1 MSLNRAIQRELD
13 NFFKKIDSSDYSIR
27 EATKGA
33 FSQARSKLNEW
44 GFIRLNEIAATTFYE
59 KSDYYTWNNH
69 RLLAVDGTRIML
81 PNHPTIK
88 EEFGECSFGPNAD
101 SKRSMAIGSML
112 YDVLNQIT
120 VDAQLASY
128 KNSNNKKKSKRDL
141 LEKYMS
147 KLKSEI

>member
-13 NFFKKIDSSDYSIR
+13 SFFKKIDSSDYTIR
-27 EATKGA
+27 EVTKGA
-33 FSQARSKLNEW
+33 FSQARSKMNEW
-44 GFIRLNEIAATTFYE
+44 GFIRLNEVAVDTFYDE
-59 KSDYYTWNNH
+59 SEYYTYH

-88 EEFGECSFGPNAD
+88 EEFGECSFGPKAD

-120 VDAQLASY
+120 ICLY
-128 KNSNNKKKSKRDL
+128 
-141 LEKYMS
+141 
-147 KLKSEI
+147 

>member
-13 NFFKKIDSSDYSIR
+13 SFFKKLDSSDYTIR

-44 GFIRLNEIAATTFYE
+44 GFRRLNEVAVDTFYE
-59 KSDYYTWNNH
+59 RAEYYTWNRF

-81 PNHPTIK
+81 PNHHTIK
-88 EEFGECSFGPNAD
+88 EEFGECSFGSIAD

-112 YDVLNQIT
+112 YDV
-120 VDAQLASY
+120 
-128 KNSNNKKKSKRDL
+128 
-141 LEKYMS
+141 
-147 KLKSEI
+147 